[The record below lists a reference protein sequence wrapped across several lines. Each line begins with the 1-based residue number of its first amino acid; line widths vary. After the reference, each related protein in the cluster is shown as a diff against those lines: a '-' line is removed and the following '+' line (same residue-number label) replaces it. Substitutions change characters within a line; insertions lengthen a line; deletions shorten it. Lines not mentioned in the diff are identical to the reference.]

1 MKLSKSFQLP
11 NLARIIFIIVLEELD
26 MMGNVTRIVEGQPY
40 ERL

>member
-11 NLARIIFIIVLEELD
+11 NLAIIIFIIVLEELD
-26 MMGNVTRIVEGQPY
+26 MMENVARTIEGQPY